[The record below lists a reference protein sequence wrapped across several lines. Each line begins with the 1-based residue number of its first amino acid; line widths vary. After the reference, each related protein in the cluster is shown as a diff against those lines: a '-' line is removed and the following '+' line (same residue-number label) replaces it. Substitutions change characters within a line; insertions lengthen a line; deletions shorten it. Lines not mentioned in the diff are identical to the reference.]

1 MKKAVKGVIKA
12 FFLIFL
18 CFAILFIGTGIY
30 SITFLGVPLSINK
43 ITCSSL
49 KIDVFSAQGLE
60 LQEFNSFNQTRADF
74 EKIPTH
80 VANAFVSIEDK
91 KFYQHSGVNF
101 PRMAKAFVNNVT
113 SLSLKEGASTITQ
126 QLIKNTHLSSQKNL
140 PRKFNEVRL
149 AIQLEKKM
157 QKDEILGHYLNA
169 IYFGNNCWGIESA
182 SQYYF
187 SKPVQHLT
195 LSEGALLAGMIKSP
209 NYYSPIKNPHRAVA
223 RRNLVISEM
232 QKDGIISAKESI
244 DAQNAPL
251 GLNINSQRKNK
262 LNSYSQSAIDEAC
275 EVLNLTQRQLA
286 IGDYKVYT
294 YQNLDKQLKLNALI
308 EKSDIQSD
316 FAVININAQN
326 GGIEAFVGSSDY
338 KILEHKRQIGS
349 IAKPLFVYGP
359 AVNENILSPASL
371 ILDEPLSIGNYTPKN
386 VSGTYSGYVSTRHAL
401 SKSLNI
407 PAVKT
412 ASYVGLEKISN
423 YAQKLGLP
431 LDEKDFTY
439 SIALGGMTYGYNLKD
454 LCGAYTVFTNGGK
467 LAKPKFVKYITNS
480 KGEVVYKNPEEI
492 RSVFRSDTS
501 FLITDMLKTCAK
513 TGTARKLA
521 ELPYEVA
528 AKTGT
533 VGTNKGNTDAYNVS
547 FTTEDIVGVWFGNM
561 DNTLIKTAGGNQP
574 TALARDYFKKIY
586 ATHAPKPFEMP
597 ASVESVKVNQFEL
610 ENNHVLLRANDFTPE
625 KDVKTELFSRFN
637 LPKSMPMEYYLKP
650 INLVGFVENGKAVL
664 KFTATAAQNYM
675 IFKTTQ
681 SGTSLL
687 KTIQNQSGSVTF
699 FDDMISNQKAQY
711 FVVAKAPNGQETTS
725 QTITLIS
732 TNDAPKAKWYI

>member
-1 MKKAVKGVIKA
+1 MKKAVKGVLKG

-18 CFAILFIGTGIY
+18 CFAILIVGTGIF

-43 ITCSSL
+43 ITDTSL

-60 LQEFNSFNQTRADF
+60 LQDYNSFNQTRADF
-74 EKIPTH
+74 EKIPSF

-91 KFYQHSGVNF
+91 KFYKHNGVNF
-101 PRMAKAFVNNVT
+101 PRMAKAFLNNVT

-126 QLIKNTHLSSQKNL
+126 QLIKNTHLTSQKNL

-149 AIQLEKKM
+149 AIQLEKQMGK
-157 QKDEILGHYLNA
+157 KEILEHYLNA

-187 SKPVQHLT
+187 SKPVQHLS

-223 RRNLVISEM
+223 RRNLVLSEM
-232 QKDGIISAKESI
+232 QKDGIITAKESI
-244 DAQNAPL
+244 DAQNSPL
-251 GLNINSQRKNK
+251 GLSLNKQRKNK

-286 IGDYKVYT
+286 VGDYKIYT
-294 YQNLDKQLKLNALI
+294 YQNLDKQLKLNSLI

-316 FAVININAQN
+316 FAVIDINAQT
-326 GGIEAFVGSSDY
+326 GGIEAFVGSSNY

-371 ILDEPLSIGNYTPKN
+371 ILDEPLSIGAYTPKN

-480 KGEVVYKNPEEI
+480 KGEVVYKNSEESI
-492 RSVFRSDTS
+492 NVFRSDTS
-501 FLITDMLKTCAK
+501 YLITDMLKTCAK

-521 ELPYEVA
+521 ELPYDIA

-547 FTTEDIVGVWFGNM
+547 FTSEDIVGVWFGNM

-586 ATHAPKPFEMP
+586 ATHAPKPFEKP

-610 ENNHVLLRANDFTPE
+610 ENNHILLRANDFTPE
-625 KDVKTELFSRFN
+625 KDIKAELFSRFN
-637 LPKSMPMEYYLKP
+637 LPKSVPMEYFYKP
-650 INLVGFVENGKAVL
+650 INLIGFVENGKAVL
-664 KFTATAAQNYM
+664 KFTATNAQDYM

-681 SGTSLL
+681 NGTNLL
-687 KTIQNQSGSVTF
+687 KTLSSQNGTVTF
-699 FDDMISNQKAQY
+699 FDDMIAGQKTQY
-711 FVVAKAPNGQETTS
+711 FVVAKAPNGIETTS
-725 QTITLIS
+725 QTITLIA

>member
-1 MKKAVKGVIKA
+1 MKKAVKGVLKA
-12 FFLIFL
+12 FFLILL

-43 ITCSSL
+43 ITSASL

-91 KFYQHSGVNF
+91 NFYKHSGVNF
-101 PRMAKAFVNNVT
+101 SRIAKAFVNNVT

-209 NYYSPIKNPHRAVA
+209 NYYSPIKNPKRAVA

-251 GLNINSQRKNK
+251 GLNINQTSKNK

-316 FAVININAQN
+316 FAVIDINAQN
-326 GGIEAFVGSSDY
+326 GGIEAFVGASDY

-439 SIALGGMTYGYNLKD
+439 SIALGGMTYGYSLKD

-480 KGEVVYKNPEEI
+480 KGEVVYKNPEQ
-492 RSVFRSDTS
+492 SNAVFRSDTS
-501 FLITDMLKTCAK
+501 YLVTDMLKTCAK

-521 ELPYEVA
+521 ELPYDIA

-561 DNTLIKTAGGNQP
+561 DNTFIKTAGGNQP

-586 ATHAPKPFEMP
+586 ATHTPKPFEMP
-597 ASVESVKVNQFEL
+597 ASVESVKINQFEL
-610 ENNHVLLRANDFTPE
+610 ENNHILLRANDFTPE

-664 KFTATAAQNYM
+664 KFTATNAQEYM

-681 SGTSLL
+681 SGTNLL
-687 KTIQNQSGSVTF
+687 KTIQGQSGSVTF
-699 FDDMISNQKAQY
+699 FDDMISGQKVQY